1 MTPEFETLGYYTAPD
16 FVVLGRA
23 YGLDERAVLDLI
35 RLFRRKSDAVEEMVG
50 QSLLSSGA
58 QAEYLR
64 IYRDRL
70 NMFRDVKTPFDTPD
84 CAFGW

>member
-16 FVVLGRA
+16 FVALGRA
-23 YGLDERAVLDLI
+23 YGLDESAVLDLI

-64 IYRDRL
+64 IFHDRL
-70 NMFRDVKTPFDTPD
+70 KMFRDAEMTKGD
-84 CAFGW
+84 

>member
-1 MTPEFETLGYYTAPD
+1 MTPEFETLGYYMAPD
-16 FVVLGRA
+16 FAALGRA

-50 QSLLSSGA
+50 NSLLSSEA
-58 QAEYLR
+58 RTEYLR
-64 IYRDRL
+64 IVHDRL